1 LFTLFS
7 QRRPPPP
14 EKRYAAVITTTCVG
28 YSPQPF
34 LRSAQLLLPLQM
46 SESAIGFSGTF
57 PLGHNDSF
65 ECFPFRIALLLSFF
79 VHIRECAITA
89 ATPSNNPNLSTA
101 AQF

>member
-1 LFTLFS
+1 M
-7 QRRPPPP
+7 RRLLPPPVLAIP
-14 EKRYAAVITTTCVG
+14 
-28 YSPQPF
+28 PNPF
-34 LRSAQLLLPLQM
+34 LRSAQLFLPLQM
-46 SESAIGFSGTF
+46 SESAIDFSGTF